1 MNAHTFDTDSPV
13 CPICHRAGVIKPHK
27 ILKGLLTCQNC
38 RERLV
43 VSWSGHYVR
52 DPFSLKPLA
61 TEQMLRR
68 ESHPLARMQR
78 DFKLVIPSMIWTVLG
93 SAIFVGTAV
102 FLVQNAPIKR
112 TPPAQPLSSPASVER
127 SPNLNQPPNFNK
139 S

>member
-61 TEQMLRR
+61 TGQMLRR
-68 ESHPLARMQR
+68 ESRPLARMQR
-78 DFKLVIPSMIWTVLG
+78 DFRLVIPSLVWTVLG
-93 SAIFVGTAV
+93 SAIVIGTAV

-112 TPPAQPLSSPASVER
+112 TPSTHPLPSPTNVER
-127 SPNLNQPPNFNK
+127 SPKLNQASGLNK

>member
-27 ILKGLLTCQNC
+27 LLKGLLTCHNC

-61 TEQMLRR
+61 TGQMLRR
-68 ESHPLARMQR
+68 ESRPLARIQR
-78 DFKLVIPSMIWTVLG
+78 DFRSMIPSIVWTMLG
-93 SAIFVGTAV
+93 SAIFMGTAV
-102 FLVQNAPIKR
+102 FLVQNAPVKHL
-112 TPPAQPLSSPASVER
+112 PAAPSERSPVKVER
-127 SPNLNQPPNFNK
+127 SPDLK
-139 S
+139 

>member
-52 DPFSLKPLA
+52 DPFSLQPLA
-61 TEQMLRR
+61 TGQMLRR
-68 ESHPLARMQR
+68 ESRPLARLQR
-78 DFKLVIPSMIWTVLG
+78 DFRLVIPSLLWTVLG
-93 SAIFVGTAV
+93 SAIFMGTAV

-112 TPPAQPLSSPASVER
+112 MPSAHPVSSPTNVER
-127 SPNLNQPPNFNK
+127 SPDLNKPPGLNQ
-139 S
+139 